1 MSLVPVTNIGEH
13 GIVKDIN
20 AWQLPPN
27 AWTEGNNIRVEH
39 NAIQKSPGYLEVM
52 DSCPIAPYFITNLEI
67 GGANYWIVGGL
78 TKIYV
83 HNGTTW
89 TNITRQ
95 TTGSDV
101 DYNAT
106 ARENWT
112 ATVLGGILV
121 MTNGYDD
128 PQFWALTA
136 GVPSVLTKMADL
148 TYWPAST
155 ECKSLRAFKSFL
167 VALNVTK
174 STVPYTSLVK
184 WSTAA
189 ATQAVPGSWDETS
202 PTVDAGE
209 YALEDSKGIIVDGLP
224 LRGDFMIYKQYST
237 YKMSYVGNPFIFSFI
252 QLSPN
257 VGALAKNCVREFDGG
272 HFVMAYGDMYINTGD
287 RLTSILPHKMRDFI
301 FTDINGDEFEKC
313 FVTADY
319 NKTEMWACYVSSGNV
334 TNAQCDKALVWNWSN
349 NTFTLRDL
357 PNVGFIEFGT
367 EGNPLAPGSW
377 NSATSTWATD
387 TLNWNESVATSYFNL
402 AGKSLSM
409 ASPTNTKIYRDNAG
423 NKADTSNMTS
433 YIQRTGLILD
443 AQGQPNQSM
452 VKRVTAVY
460 PMMSASTDSTVNV
473 YVGHQ
478 MSTEE
483 AITWQGPTTFN
494 PATQS
499 KVSCN
504 VTGKYIGGKFEST
517 GDQTWRLDGYTLDV
531 KNAGDRGSRAY

>member
-1 MSLVPVTNIGEH
+1 MALIPVNNVGEH

-27 AWTEGNNIRVEH
+27 AWTEGNNIRAEH

-52 DSCPIAPYFITNLEI
+52 ESCPIDPYFITNLEI

-78 TKIYV
+78 AKIYA

-89 TNITRQ
+89 TDITRAS
-95 TTGSDV
+95 G

-128 PQFWALTA
+128 PQFWALTD
-136 GVPSVLTKMADL
+136 GVPSVATKMADL
-148 TYWPAST
+148 TNWPAST
-155 ECKSLRAFKSFL
+155 ECKSLRAFRSFL
-167 VALNVTK
+167 IALNVTK

-189 ATQAVPGSWDETS
+189 ATQTVPASWDETS
-202 PTVDAGE
+202 AVVDAGE

-237 YKMSYVGNPFIFSFI
+237 YKMSYVGNPFIFSFV

-301 FTDINGDEFEKC
+301 FTDINGDEFKKC

-319 NKTEMWACYVSSGNV
+319 NKTEMWACYVSSANV

-349 NTFTLRDL
+349 NTFTIRDL

-387 TLNWNESVATSYFNL
+387 TLNWNESVSTSYFNL
-402 AGKSLSM
+402 AGKSLNM

-433 YIQRTGLILD
+433 YIQRTGLTLD
-443 AQGQPNQSM
+443 AQGQPNQNM

-460 PMMSASTDSTVNV
+460 PMMSASTDSTINV

-483 AITWQGPTTFN
+483 AITWQGPTAFN

-499 KVSCN
+499 RVSCN
-504 VTGKYIGGKFEST
+504 VTGKYIGVKFEST
-517 GDQTWRLDGYTLDV
+517 GDQTWRLDGYTLDI

>member
-167 VALNVTK
+167 VAF
-174 STVPYTSLVK
+174 VPF
-184 WSTAA
+184 AA
-189 ATQAVPGSWDETS
+189 NSSRTLLAFVVRLARSIPG
-202 PTVDAGE
+202 A
-209 YALEDSKGIIVDGLP
+209 
-224 LRGDFMIYKQYST
+224 
-237 YKMSYVGNPFIFSFI
+237 
-252 QLSPN
+252 
-257 VGALAKNCVREFDGG
+257 
-272 HFVMAYGDMYINTGD
+272 
-287 RLTSILPHKMRDFI
+287 IL
-301 FTDINGDEFEKC
+301 
-313 FVTADY
+313 
-319 NKTEMWACYVSSGNV
+319 
-334 TNAQCDKALVWNWSN
+334 
-349 NTFTLRDL
+349 
-357 PNVGFIEFGT
+357 
-367 EGNPLAPGSW
+367 
-377 NSATSTWATD
+377 
-387 TLNWNESVATSYFNL
+387 
-402 AGKSLSM
+402 
-409 ASPTNTKIYRDNAG
+409 
-423 NKADTSNMTS
+423 
-433 YIQRTGLILD
+433 
-443 AQGQPNQSM
+443 
-452 VKRVTAVY
+452 
-460 PMMSASTDSTVNV
+460 
-473 YVGHQ
+473 
-478 MSTEE
+478 
-483 AITWQGPTTFN
+483 
-494 PATQS
+494 
-499 KVSCN
+499 
-504 VTGKYIGGKFEST
+504 
-517 GDQTWRLDGYTLDV
+517 
-531 KNAGDRGSRAY
+531 

>member
-1 MSLVPVTNIGEH
+1 MSLVPITNAGQY

-20 AWQLPPN
+20 PWQLPPN
-27 AWTEGNNIRVEH
+27 AWTEGNNIRAEH

-52 DSCPIAPYFITNLEI
+52 GSCPIDPYFITNLEA

-83 HNGTTW
+83 HNGTIW
-89 TNITRQ
+89 TDITR
-95 TTGSDV
+95 TSGG
-101 DYNAT
+101 DYSAT

-121 MTNGYDD
+121 MSNGYDD

-136 GVPSVLTKMADL
+136 GVPSISTKMADL

-167 VALNVTK
+167 IALNVTK
-174 STVPYTSLVK
+174 SSVPYTSLVK

-189 ATQAVPGSWDETS
+189 ATQAVPGSWDETLA
-202 PTVDAGE
+202 TVDAGE
-209 YALEDSKGIIVDGLP
+209 YAIEDSKGTIVDGLP
-224 LRGDFMIYKQYST
+224 LRGEFMIYKQYST
-237 YKMSYVGNPFIFSFI
+237 YKMSYVGNPFIFSFT

-257 VGALAKNCVREFDGG
+257 VGALSKNCIREFDGG
-272 HFVMAYGDMYINTGD
+272 HFVMAYGDMYINSGD
-287 RLTSILPHKMRDFI
+287 KLTSILPHQMRDFI
-301 FTDINGDEFEKC
+301 FNDINGDEFEKC

-319 NKTEMWACYVSSGNV
+319 NKTEMWACYVSSANV
-334 TNAQCDKALVWNWSN
+334 TNAQCDKALIWNWSN
-349 NTFTLRDL
+349 NTFALREL

-377 NSATSTWATD
+377 NAATSTWATD
-387 TLNWNESVATSYFNL
+387 TLNWNESAATSYFNL
-402 AGKSLSM
+402 AGKSLNM

-423 NKADTSNMTS
+423 NKSDTTDMTS
-433 YIQRTGLILD
+433 YVQRTGLTID
-443 AQGQPNQSM
+443 AQGQPNQNM

-460 PMMSASTDSTVNV
+460 PMMSGSTDSTVNV

-483 AITWQGPTTFN
+483 AITWEGPVVFN

-499 KVSCN
+499 RASFN
-504 VTGKYIGGKFEST
+504 VTGKYIGVKFEST

>member
-1 MSLVPVTNIGEH
+1 MPLVPITNVGEH

-27 AWTEGNNIRVEH
+27 AWTEGNNIRAEH

-52 DSCPIAPYFITNLEI
+52 ESCPIAPYFITNLEV

-78 TKIYV
+78 AKIYV

-89 TNITRQ
+89 TDITRAS
-95 TTGSDV
+95 GG
-101 DYNAT
+101 DYSAT

-121 MTNGYDD
+121 MSNGYDA
-128 PQFWALTA
+128 PQFWALAA
-136 GVPSVLTKMADL
+136 GIPAVTTKMADL

-174 STVPYTSLVK
+174 SSVPYTSLVK

-189 ATQAVPGSWDETS
+189 ATQAVPLSWDETS

-224 LRGDFMIYKQYST
+224 LRGEFMIYKQYST
-237 YKMSYVGNPFIFSFI
+237 YKMSFVGNPFIFAFT

-257 VGALAKNCVREFDGG
+257 VGALAKNCIREFDGG
-272 HFVMAYGDMYINTGD
+272 HFVMAYGDMYINSGD
-287 RLTSILPHKMRDFI
+287 KLTSILPHKMRDFI
-301 FTDINGDEFEKC
+301 FNDINGDEFEKC

-387 TLNWNESVATSYFNL
+387 TLNWNESAATSYFNL

-423 NKADTSNMTS
+423 NKADTADMTS
-433 YIQRTGLILD
+433 YVQRTGLTID
-443 AQGQPNQSM
+443 AQGKPNQNM

-460 PMMSASTDSTVNV
+460 PMMSGSTDSTVNV

-483 AITWQGPTTFN
+483 AITWEGPVVFN

-499 KVSCN
+499 KASFN
-504 VTGKYIGGKFEST
+504 VTGKYIGVKFEST
-517 GDQTWRLDGYTLDV
+517 GDQTWRLDGYALDV